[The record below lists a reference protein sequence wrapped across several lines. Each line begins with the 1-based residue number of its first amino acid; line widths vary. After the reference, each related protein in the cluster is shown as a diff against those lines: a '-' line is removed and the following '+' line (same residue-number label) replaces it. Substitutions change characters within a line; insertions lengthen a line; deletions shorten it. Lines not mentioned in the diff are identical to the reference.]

1 MRIVVCVKQVNRMI
15 HATAVD
21 LVTGQPDP
29 GLMVDLLNPDD
40 EVAIEAGLRIRESVP
55 GATLTVVTVGP
66 PEFER
71 ALRFAAAMGGALV
84 DRAIRVDAE
93 PADAWNAAQLLA
105 ASIRSIG
112 CDLILC
118 GQRAIDT
125 HGGQLGSFIATLLD
139 VAQVS
144 GIVRLDLP
152 PPGSRVLVERALGRG
167 DREEVECRLPA
178 LLTVD
183 RALHEPRYPTFPN
196 RLRAE
201 QACIEVMS
209 SGLPEEGPGPEPL
222 TQIRKLAPPRPKTRK
237 VFTIDT
243 SLSLADRMTQMV
255 AGGGAKKE
263 GGAVLEVG
271 PEEAARQ
278 IVDLLLQNRMV
289 PGMESVGGAAEAG
302 VEPGARE

>member
-1 MRIVVCVKQVNRMI
+1 MRIIVCVKQVNRMI
-15 HATAVD
+15 HPTAVD

-40 EVAIEAGLRIRESVP
+40 EVAVEAGLRIRQSVP
-55 GATLTVVTVGP
+55 GATLAVVTVGP
-66 PEFER
+66 PDSER
-71 ALRFAAAMGGALV
+71 ALRFSAAMGGALV
-84 DRAIRVDAE
+84 DRRIRVDAE

-105 ASIRSIG
+105 AWLRSTG
-112 CDLILC
+112 FDLILC

-125 HGGQLGSFIATLLD
+125 GGGQLGSFVATLLD

-152 PPGSRVLVERALGRG
+152 PSGSSVVVERALGRG

-183 RALHEPRYPTFPN
+183 RALHEPRYPTYPN
-196 RLRAE
+196 RHRAE
-201 QACIEVMS
+201 QAHIEVIRPADAA
-209 SGLPEEGPGPEPL
+209 GAEPL

-263 GGAVLEVG
+263 GGTVLDVG

-289 PGMESVGGAAEAG
+289 PGVESLGGAGKAG
-302 VEPGARE
+302 VEPDARG